1 MILLIGFVIGF
12 TIYCVIANKNYG
24 FVDTTIFVE
33 SFLSGLIGLMMGVL
47 ICGIMAI
54 APIPTEEVIVSDV
67 PICAMK
73 DTMGVEGS
81 FFLGSGSV
89 DSEFKYVYATKTNK
103 GIKIQN
109 PIDASNAY
117 INYIEE
123 GEQPHIAEVD
133 TQFSNDILNF
143 FFCGRMKPNEIY
155 IYVPEGTI
163 EEVYNIDL
171 E

>member
-1 MILLIGFVIGF
+1 MIILIGFIIGF
-12 TIYCVIANKNYG
+12 TIYCIVASKNYG
-24 FVDTTIFVE
+24 FDEVIFFE
-33 SFLSGLIGLMMGVL
+33 SFFSGLIGLMIGVL

-54 APIPTEEVIVSDV
+54 APVPTKEVIVSDV

-81 FFLGSGSV
+81 FFLGSGSI
-89 DSEFKYVYATKTNK
+89 DSEFKYVYATKTDK

-109 PIDASNAY
+109 PIDASKAY
-117 INYIEE
+117 INYIKED
-123 GEQPHIAEVD
+123 EQPHITEVD

-143 FFCGRMKPNEIY
+143 FFCGDMKPSETY

-171 E
+171 K